1 MEAGLAVSSVAFM
14 KYYHG
19 KKTQR
24 CRLRLPRC
32 PNTTVGEEKKTESL
46 FSFTQLTRQSSSMQA
61 GGGAGHE
68 FF

>member
-32 PNTTVGEEKKTESL
+32 PNTTVGEEKKLNPYFRS
-46 FSFTQLTRQSSSMQA
+46 
-61 GGGAGHE
+61 HN
-68 FF
+68 